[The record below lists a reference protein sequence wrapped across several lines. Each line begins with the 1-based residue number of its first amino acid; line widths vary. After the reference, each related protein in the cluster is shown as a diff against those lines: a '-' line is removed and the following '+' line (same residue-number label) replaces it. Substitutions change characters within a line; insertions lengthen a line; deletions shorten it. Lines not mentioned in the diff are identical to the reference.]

1 MLKRVLIILAGLL
14 ALLAA
19 GAMLAAWWY
28 LYTDDVQAPDLPGHM
43 TSDSLQHDG
52 LNRSWQ
58 AYIPASLSAPA
69 PVVMILHGS
78 RGSGQRMLE
87 GTRYGFNIAAERHGF
102 IPVYPDGFEQHWN
115 DCRAGAA
122 YTANL
127 RDIDDVGFIR
137 AMVEKLATQHD
148 VDRSRIYV
156 AGMSN
161 GGQMAYRMGFEAPD
175 LVAGIAAIAANLP
188 VDDNLDCE
196 RAARPVATLVVN
208 GTADPVN
215 PYAGGVVTVGGDS
228 SRGLVR
234 SAADTARYWAELAGY
249 AGKGAFAVWP
259 ERSADDSTSVESTLW
274 SAAGKQPVQLLT
286 VVGGGH
292 TIPHPVFRLPRILGP
307 TSHEFEAAEVIWE
320 FFATGVSRPLGV
332 D

>member
-1 MLKRVLIILAGLL
+1 MKRVLIVLAGLL
-14 ALLAA
+14 ALLLT
-19 GAMLAAWWY
+19 GALLVAWWY
-28 LYTDDVQAPDLPGHM
+28 LHADEVKAPDLPGHM
-43 TSDSLQHDG
+43 ASGFLQHDG
-52 LNRSWQ
+52 LKRTWQ
-58 AYIPASLSAPA
+58 AYVPGALSAPA
-69 PVVMILHGS
+69 PVVLVLHGS

-87 GTRYGFNIAAERHGF
+87 GTRYGFNVAAERHGF

-127 RDIDDVGFIR
+127 QDIDDVGFFR
-137 AMVEKLATQHD
+137 AMVGELATQHAID
-148 VDRSRIYV
+148 MSRIYV

-196 RAARPVATLVVN
+196 RSGEPVAALVIN
-208 GTADPVN
+208 GTEDPVN
-215 PYAGGVVTVGGDS
+215 PYAGGLVTVSGDS
-228 SRGLVR
+228 SRGLVL
-234 SAADTARYWAELAGY
+234 SSMDTAHYWAELAGH
-249 AGKGAFAVWP
+249 AGDGAFTVWP
-259 ERSADDSTSVESTLW
+259 EHTADDGTSVESTLW
-274 SAAGKQPVQLLT
+274 SAAGKPPVQLLG

-292 TIPHPVFRLPRILGP
+292 TIPHPVFRLPRILGR

-320 FFATGVSRPLGV
+320 FFATGESRP
-332 D
+332 